1 MFEVPRPLISG
12 SAYTAYMRVWTTS
25 TQYQI
30 VKSGNVVMTDA
41 EPTLPVVTLVP
52 GGSLREFSVSWSV
65 GGVDSSVVQL
75 HVALGSHPGSVDL
88 VDYTSVSRSS
98 SGRTLTV
105 PISGSDQVVVYA
117 TLRGTTASGI
127 EAFKSSNAVTMDLTP
142 PTAGL
147 VRAVFNNI
155 SWRHHGYTSDTSGLD
170 LAWSGF
176 ADSASGIDTYQV
188 CIGTTKANDCSVTA
202 WTSVGRRG
210 RAFVA
215 GSLAAGTTYR
225 ASVRAVNEAGLVSSV
240 GSVDVQC
247 DTTPPVLSRALRVQ
261 PSFVASRQAGRTG
274 GVLSL
279 SVAWAAADSESAVEA
294 SYLMVGSTSSGQQ
307 LLAPTA
313 VVDSPV
319 VHLVTVSACPSQ
331 VYATLVVKNSAGLV
345 AEHQASAVVVCP

>member
-1 MFEVPRPLISG
+1 
-12 SAYTAYMRVWTTS
+12 
-25 TQYQI
+25 
-30 VKSGNVVMTDA
+30 
-41 EPTLPVVTLVP
+41 
-52 GGSLREFSVSWSV
+52 
-65 GGVDSSVVQL
+65 
-75 HVALGSHPGSVDL
+75 
-88 VDYTSVSRSS
+88 
-98 SGRTLTV
+98 
-105 PISGSDQVVVYA
+105 VVYA

-155 SWRHHGYTSDTSGLD
+155 SWRHHGYTSDTNGLD

-247 DTTPPVLSRALRVQ
+247 DMTPPVLSQALRVQ